1 VAPEA
6 GLLPPFGVYAVRA
19 EVGGVWRAGVANLG
33 VRPTVAGEMAPP
45 LLETHLFDWQGDL
58 YGRDLEV
65 RLEAFLRPERRFASV
80 AELRAQIVLDAAAAR
95 VLLG

>member
-1 VAPEA
+1 
-6 GLLPPFGVYAVRA
+6 
-19 EVGGVWRAGVANLG
+19 
-33 VRPTVAGEMAPP
+33 
-45 LLETHLFDWQGDL
+45 L